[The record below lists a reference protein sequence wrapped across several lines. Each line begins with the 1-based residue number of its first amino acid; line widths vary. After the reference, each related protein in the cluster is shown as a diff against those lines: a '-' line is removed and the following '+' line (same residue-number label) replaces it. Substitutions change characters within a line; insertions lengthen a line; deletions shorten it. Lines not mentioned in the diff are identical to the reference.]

1 MKQKI
6 QSDNFTLIELLVVIA
21 IIAILASMLLPALNK
36 ARVKAREISC
46 VSNQKQIFTG
56 ISMYV
61 NDFRNLLPP
70 HFVSVKGGTGG
81 EPRSLSESGLAYP
94 NIGLGIIAAGN
105 YWGGIGNSDYTRQI
119 KDGVISRPKLLK
131 CPASPDGGWVK
142 NNNWTD
148 YIYTRD
154 SSNLSCVGVASFNK
168 TFSRLKGEALVYC
181 ITGEVLLRN
190 GSDAAYPLLPGH
202 GGAITVARANGG
214 CGRVDINVYRRGSNL
229 QDRLSLID
237 KK

>member
-1 MKQKI
+1 MKRF
-6 QSDNFTLIELLVVIA
+6 FTLIELLVVIA

-61 NDFRNLLPP
+61 NDFKNLLPP

-81 EPRSLSESGLAYP
+81 EPRSLSEGGGLIYP
-94 NIGLGIIAAGN
+94 NIALGIIAAGN
-105 YWGGIGNSDYTRQI
+105 YWGGIGNSDYTKRIQ
-119 KDGVISRPKLLK
+119 DGVINRPKLLR
-131 CPASPDGGWVK
+131 CPAAPVGGWDQ

-148 YIYTRD
+148 YVYTRD
-154 SSNLSCVGVASFNK
+154 SSNLSCVSVASFNK
-168 TFSRLKGEALVYC
+168 TFSRLKGEALTYC

-190 GSDAAYPLLPGH
+190 GIDVLRPLPGH
-202 GGAITVARANGG
+202 GGATTVARANGG